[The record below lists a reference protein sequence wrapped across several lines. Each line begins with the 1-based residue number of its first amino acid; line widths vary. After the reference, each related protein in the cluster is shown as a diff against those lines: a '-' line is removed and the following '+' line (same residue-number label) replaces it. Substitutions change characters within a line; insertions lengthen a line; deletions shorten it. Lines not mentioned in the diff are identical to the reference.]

1 VTYLVDS
8 NTFMEAARLYYSF
21 DLAPGFWEWLVSES
35 MRESIGSVEAVK
47 EEITAGEGDLVDWAQ
62 DEAAA
67 DFWRPVTAATVEAA
81 AALAQWAAEP
91 GHAYTQAAVDEFL
104 SKADFWIVA
113 EAMATGSTVVTAR
126 RSRSNVTSRSRST
139 PDSGS
144 GSADRPQVGQSSLQ
158 PSGFAG
164 FRFRP
169 EVILLVL
176 R

>member
-1 VTYLVDS
+1 MTYLFDA

-62 DEAAA
+62 DKASA
-67 DFWRPVTAATVEAA
+67 DFWRPVTEATVEAA
-81 AALAQWAAEP
+81 AALAEWAAEP

-113 EAMATGSTVVTAR
+113 EAMATGSTVVTREVSAPNSKKSIKIPDACTAFAVQCDQPFPVYAR
-126 RSRSNVTSRSRST
+126 L
-139 PDSGS
+139 G
-144 GSADRPQVGQSSLQ
+144 
-158 PSGFAG
+158 
-164 FRFRP
+164 
-169 EVILLVL
+169 L
-176 R
+176 RLGG